1 MAVATSR
8 NSAEGPHDINRIAD
22 VLLRSWES
30 EDAELLAR
38 TAMSACGSVGWADPL
53 QPRLL
58 SAVLVHVFGFETD
71 LDTLEPITVAEVAAA
86 VPDHRRRRQLIDL
99 MVSLEVICNPIP
111 QELSD
116 SVDAWAA
123 GLGVDDDDA
132 LLVAREFAAG
142 EVARAT
148 ADFVRSTYSD
158 IDDAQRTELDPA
170 STMEFLNDGERWATT
185 RTPAFDEPVMLEDGS
200 FYFREHIL
208 SMFRSNLPL
217 EDYPYDKP
225 DLKIV
230 IEDVAL
236 GVDSLVFVLDDP
248 TVATSPDLSVPGYK
262 VGRPTAT
269 VTEWTYSPMGAM
281 SPSQSA
287 SSRIVL
293 TIPMSRPWLPYTV
306 KIFVPFLII
315 ILCASIVL
323 LLHPKHVDARFG
335 MGISALLTL
344 VALKWITDGEMPN
357 VDYMGLVDS
366 LYLMAFLF
374 IAVGLIQTTYS
385 TWRNG
390 EGDDPAR
397 LARLGVVTLVIT
409 GTLFVVGCVGILL
422 AFLL

>member
-1 MAVATSR
+1 VAVATSR

-111 QELSD
+111 QALSD

-158 IDDAQRTELDPA
+158 IDDAQRTELDRRL
-170 STMEFLNDGERWATT
+170 ELFGERAYYFTVEEDPEIAGRYLALERCAPGTLGRALWDFYVERGFLFPGQVGAANPELAQHDWGHVLYGYGTT
-185 RTPAFDEPVMLEDGS
+185 GIGEVQAAAFKAASSE
-200 FYFREHIL
+200 FH
-208 SMFRSNLPL
+208 
-217 EDYPYDKP
+217 
-225 DLKIV
+225 
-230 IEDVAL
+230 
-236 GVDSLVFVLDDP
+236 GVDLQF
-248 TVATSPDLSVPGYK
+248 
-262 VGRPTAT
+262 
-269 VTEWTYSPMGAM
+269 
-281 SPSQSA
+281 
-287 SSRIVL
+287 
-293 TIPMSRPWLPYTV
+293 
-306 KIFVPFLII
+306 
-315 ILCASIVL
+315 
-323 LLHPKHVDARFG
+323 FG
-335 MGISALLTL
+335 TLMIYQSALLTSY
-344 VALKWITDGEMPN
+344 VTGTHPRGEMEVPDAECRVADAIRRGRVCTLDPFAPGLDFFDH
-357 VDYMGLVDS
+357 VDEDIDELRERWNIVP
-366 LYLMAFLF
+366 A
-374 IAVGLIQTTYS
+374 AVGL
-385 TWRNG
+385 
-390 EGDDPAR
+390 DCACVVCAR
-397 LARLGVVTLVIT
+397 RAGATAEDAMAAGALVEDSRQ
-409 GTLFVVGCVGILL
+409 G
-422 AFLL
+422 